1 MKIIRQREQ
10 YTETTHENVPGF
22 AGMGPIPIT
31 RQWTDPA
38 IGVCDVCGNKVDL
51 ESCIRNTCYL
61 CGADYDGDGERLA
74 QREQWG
80 EEAGEHPADIAR
92 IG

>member
-10 YTETTHENVPGF
+10 HTETTHEHISGF
-22 AGMGPIPIT
+22 VNLGPVPIT

-38 IGVCDVCGNKVDL
+38 IGICDWCGRRVEL
-51 ESCIRNTCYL
+51 ASSYLNTCYV
-61 CGADYDGDGERLA
+61 CGADYDGNGERLA
-74 QREQWG
+74 LREQWG
-80 EEAGEHPADIAR
+80 EETGEHPADVSR